1 LKREHLEH
9 LLRACGLIIDET
21 QFFVIGS
28 QSILA
33 RFPDA
38 PPQLLMS
45 VEADFIAKNKK
56 NSTYD
61 LDVIGELS
69 PFHDQHGY
77 YVDPVSEKTAILPK
91 GWKGRLIN
99 VTSTR
104 VDGVE
109 VTGLCLDPND
119 LFVSKVAAGRDK
131 DIEFVKIMIEHGMVD
146 HDRVLAYAATVP
158 CPEIDIDRA
167 KKIVARI
174 EGLYHGVP
182 VEQTKHVNEVSG
194 RYVGPILSLSN
205 TVVQQDVGRGQ
216 SVFHEAAKIDRTPE
230 IGKVCTIQYKDG
242 KGTVVAKDHGRGHE
256 R

>member
-1 LKREHLEH
+1 M
-9 LLRACGLIIDET
+9 IIDER

-33 RFPDA
+33 KFPDA

-56 NSTYD
+56 SSTYD

-69 PFHDQHGY
+69 PFHDQFGY

-104 VDGVE
+104 ADGVE

-146 HDRVLAYAATVP
+146 RDRVLAYAATIP
-158 CPEIDIDRA
+158 CPEEDLDRA
-167 KKIVARI
+167 KRVLARI
-174 EGLYHGVP
+174 EGLYRGIP
-182 VEQTKHVNEVSG
+182 VEQTKHVNEASG

-216 SVFHEAAKIDRTPE
+216 SVFHEAGKIDRTPE

-242 KGTVVAKDHGRGHE
+242 KGTVIAKDRGHSHE